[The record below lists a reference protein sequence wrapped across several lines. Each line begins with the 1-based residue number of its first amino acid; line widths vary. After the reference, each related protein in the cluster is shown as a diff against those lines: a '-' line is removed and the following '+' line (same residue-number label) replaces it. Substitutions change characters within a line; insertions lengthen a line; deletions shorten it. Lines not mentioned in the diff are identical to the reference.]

1 MSDYKGKERRKLKR
15 YVRRIPAKFSS
26 PTMHGTGHVK
36 NLSKQGLFMR
46 TNVLPLPGE
55 EVSVI
60 ILTRDR
66 RKIEVIGRVRWTTA
80 QLGGRTPAQPG
91 FGMYIDRASDA
102 FVEFFTDLLL
112 N

>member
-1 MSDYKGKERRKLKR
+1 MPTYKGQERRKLKR
-15 YVRRIPAKFSS
+15 YVRRIAAKFSS

-46 TNVLPLPGE
+46 TNALPQPGE
-55 EVSVI
+55 EVSIV

-66 RKIEVIGRVRWTTA
+66 RKIEVLGTVRWTTA
-80 QLGGRTPAQPG
+80 QLPGQTPAQPG
-91 FGMYIDRASDA
+91 FGVHIERVGPE